1 MLFYHLFSLFS
12 VGKRSITSCERSGKY
27 GSNIYIDFNAISRPC
42 TCTALPSFDGEL
54 IITSVSGDINYD
66 CGTQIHVK
74 NAKTTFVFG
83 CPISSFSAH
92 TLTVNINQSVDVRA
106 DYLSPSTS
114 GMFFHCIQLQR
125 YGMYVYVSIH
135 VSSTKSCRFVKFF
148 FLYQLI
154 YLTIIT

>member
-1 MLFYHLFSLFS
+1 MLFYHIFSLFS
-12 VGKRSITSCERSGKY
+12 VEKRAITSCERSGKY

-42 TCTALPSFDGEL
+42 TCTAFPSFDGEL
-54 IITSVSGDINYD
+54 LITSASGDINYD

-74 NAKTTFVFG
+74 YAKATLFVFG
-83 CPISSFSAH
+83 CPISSFSAQ

-114 GMFFHCIQLQR
+114 GMFYHCIQLQR

-135 VSSTKSCRFVKFF
+135 VSSTISCRFVKFF
-148 FLYQLI
+148 FSLLNYIL
-154 YLTIIT
+154 L